1 MADRTD
7 TTGKNDPA
15 RSSLHKTILG
25 DLERKIVSG
34 EWPPGHR
41 LPFEV
46 DLAASYDVSRM
57 TMNKV
62 MTQLAKS
69 GLIERRRKSG
79 SFVAQPRGQSAILE
93 ITDVE
98 AEVRAMKLPY
108 AYRLLS
114 RTQRGA
120 TAADAAALEVRKGT
134 GLIEIRGLHM
144 AGGEPFCMEERL
156 INLDTVPDAEGATF
170 ADGPSGAW
178 LLKQVPWSTAEHKIF
193 AVNASTETAR
203 HLQVPARTA
212 CLLIQRRTWSE
223 VGPVTFVR
231 FTYPGEK
238 HVIAATFAPVA
249 G

>member
-1 MADRTD
+1 MSDRD
-7 TTGKNDPA
+7 DPA
-15 RSSLHKTILG
+15 RSSLYRTILG
-25 DLERKIVSG
+25 ELERKIVSG

-46 DLAASYDVSRM
+46 DLATSYNVSRM

-98 AEVRAMKLPY
+98 AEVRAMKLAY

-114 RTQRGA
+114 RTQRAA
-120 TAADAAALEVRKGT
+120 TPADAAAFDVKKGT
-134 GLIEIRGLHM
+134 GLIEVRGLHL
-144 AGGEPFCMEERL
+144 AGGEPFCLEERL
-156 INLDTVPDAEGATF
+156 INLDTVPEAGDATF

-203 HLQVPARTA
+203 QLHIAARAA

-223 VGPVTFVR
+223 AGPVTFVR
-231 FTYPGEK
+231 FTYPGDK
-238 HVIAATFAPVA
+238 HVIGATFTPVA